1 LFFPATTTTTTGTL
15 TFDKTQNTSLT
26 RIPANY
32 RIQTRPIPHA
42 PVASPYAGTHV
53 PKIVYVGSKT
63 PFMSAIK
70 RVQKLLHLAERR
82 AMAPLVDEKAKKR
95 RQQQQQHNQHGS
107 KRGGDQGGD
116 DAEKAVLEE
125 CLRKLRQEKVFI
137 KATGRAIEKAL
148 ALGGWFQEKAQ
159 EYEVGIRT
167 GSVCVVDDIVRLEED
182 GVNVFTVVDPP
193 TTTKEDDESD
203 SDAVVDDAD
212 AMDTTMGNSD
222 DAGDNAED
230 SMDVDDAM
238 DIDAQQQQQQPAESK
253 NQRRRRRRR
262 DRERQHRLQASLD
275 SDGEPPESRTR
286 WISMIEVAVSLK

>member
-1 LFFPATTTTTTGTL
+1 MHTPITTTTTTATL
-15 TFDKTQNTSLT
+15 SFDKTQNASLT
-26 RIPANY
+26 RIPPNY
-32 RIQTRPIPHA
+32 RIQKRPIPHA

-53 PKIVYVGSKT
+53 SKIVYVGSKT

-82 AMAPLVDEKAKKR
+82 AMMPLVDEKAKKR
-95 RQQQQQHNQHGS
+95 RQHQHQQG
-107 KRGGDQGGD
+107 KRSDQDGQGD
-116 DAEKAVLEE
+116 EKVVLEE
-125 CLRKLRQEKVFI
+125 CLRKLRQEKVLI

-148 ALGGWFQEKAQ
+148 ALGSWFQEKAQ
-159 EYEVGIRT
+159 EYEVAIHT

-182 GVNVFTVVDPP
+182 GVNVFTLVD
-193 TTTKEDDESD
+193 TAKEDD
-203 SDAVVDDAD
+203 SDAHSDGAVDADD

-222 DAGDNAED
+222 GMDNGED
-230 SMDVDDAM
+230 TMDIDAM
-238 DIDAQQQQQQPAESK
+238 DIDAQQQQQKQQPAESK

-286 WISMIEVAVSLK
+286 WVSMIEVAVSLK

>member
-1 LFFPATTTTTTGTL
+1 MLTPTTTSATPTTL
-15 TFDKTQNTSLT
+15 TFDKTQNTALT
-26 RIPANY
+26 RIPPTY
-32 RIQTRPIPHA
+32 RIHKRPIPHA
-42 PVASPYAGTHV
+42 PVVSPYAGAHV

-95 RQQQQQHNQHGS
+95 RQHTSQQHQHG
-107 KRGGDQGGD
+107 KRRDQEGGGGGE
-116 DAEKAVLEE
+116 EKVVLEE
-125 CLRKLRQEKVFI
+125 CLRKLRQEKVLI

-148 ALGGWFQEKAQ
+148 SLGSWFQEKTQ
-159 EYEVGIRT
+159 EYEVSIRT

-182 GVNVFTVVDPP
+182 GVNVFTMVD
-193 TTTKEDDESD
+193 TTKDEGD
-203 SDAVVDDAD
+203 SDAETADVDETD

-222 DAGDNAED
+222 TMDNTGDGD
-230 SMDVDDAM
+230 TTMDVDVM

-262 DRERQHRLQASLD
+262 DRERQHRLQTSLD

-286 WISMIEVAVSLK
+286 WVSMIEVAVSLK

>member
-1 LFFPATTTTTTGTL
+1 MLTPTTTSAATATL
-15 TFDKTQNTSLT
+15 TFDKTQNSALT
-26 RIPANY
+26 RIPPTY
-32 RIQTRPIPHA
+32 RIQKRPIPHA
-42 PVASPYAGTHV
+42 AVASPYAGTHV

-95 RQQQQQHNQHGS
+95 RQHTSQHHHQHG
-107 KRGGDQGGD
+107 KRRDQGGD
-116 DAEKAVLEE
+116 EKVVLEE
-125 CLRKLRQEKVFI
+125 CLRKLRQEKVLI

-148 ALGGWFQEKAQ
+148 SLGSWFQEKAQ

-182 GVNVFTVVDPP
+182 GVNVFTMVD
-193 TTTKEDDESD
+193 TTKDEGD
-203 SDAVVDDAD
+203 SDAETAADVDETD
-212 AMDTTMGNSD
+212 AMDTTMGNSENM
-222 DAGDNAED
+222 DNAGGD
-230 SMDVDDAM
+230 GDTAMDVDVMDVDA
-238 DIDAQQQQQQPAESK
+238 QPAESK

-262 DRERQHRLQASLD
+262 DRERQHRLQTSLD

-286 WISMIEVAVSLK
+286 WVSMIEVAVSLK